1 MGICTIYD
9 LQPVSDFLLLG
20 IFCDAVEILQNASE
34 QEWNRNGNDDRSI
47 DDYNELSNELK

>member
-1 MGICTIYD
+1 MGICTIY
-9 LQPVSDFLLLG
+9 DFLLLG